1 MTTSAGAARRDL
13 AGDLGDWARAWWFLV
28 LTGVV
33 SVIAGIVVLVQ
44 PDISL
49 ATLAVVTGIFL
60 LMTGV
65 FAVMTALASPP
76 GLRGAIV
83 LGGIVSMIAGMML
96 VRHPIE
102 GVVAVALVLGIWL
115 VAFGVLRFMAALDS
129 SERRGWN
136 FFVAAVETIAG
147 IVIVGAP
154 GIGVGTLAVVV
165 SIVFVLRGI
174 GMIAEGWALR
184 SRHARTSPRAG
195 AVGQH

>member
-1 MTTSAGAARRDL
+1 MTTSAGAARRDF
-13 AGDLGDWARAWWFLV
+13 AGDLGDWARGWWFLV
-28 LTGVV
+28 LTGVL

-49 ATLAVVTGIFL
+49 ATLAVITGIFL
-60 LMTGV
+60 LITGV
-65 FAVMTALASPP
+65 FAVVTALATPP

-115 VAFGVLRFMAALDS
+115 VVFGVLRFMAALDS

-154 GIGVGTLAVVV
+154 GIGVGTLAVLV